1 MAGGGGVSEPVV
13 RVRLFA
19 ALRERFGTDGLELC
33 VRGTD
38 RAALSAALDAALG
51 AGSGPALFA
60 PPNRVARNREL
71 VEADELVLAAG
82 DEIAFLPPVTGG

>member
-1 MAGGGGVSEPVV
+1 MSAVAV

-19 ALRERFGTDGLELC
+19 ALRERFGRDAFELELPDA
-33 VRGTD
+33 D
-38 RAALSAALDAALG
+38 RPALERALDEVLGPGSAA
-51 AGSGPALFA
+51 SLFA

-71 VEADELVLAAG
+71 VQGDGLRLSPG